1 MAHWLDEYPV
11 LRVMQKII
19 TAGDYNRI
27 RLGLSRERLPW
38 RFELKQFR
46 CLQCVL
52 DETAWVCVDDCQN
65 DLPILAWTDFNVA
78 RRESLE
84 SPVHC
89 QLRLYHVHAG
99 LVMGT
104 ALEALVETVDEHYKN
119 RKFSRYPVSELSRN
133 EQESR
138 S

>member
-1 MAHWLDEYPV
+1 MAQWLDEYPV
-11 LRVMQKII
+11 LRVMQKTI
-19 TAGDYNRI
+19 TAEDYNRI
-27 RLGLSRERLPW
+27 RLGMSREKLPW

-52 DETAWVCVDDCQN
+52 YETAWVCVDECQD

-78 RRESLE
+78 QRESLE
-84 SPVHC
+84 SPVYC
-89 QLRLYHVHAG
+89 KLRLYHVHAG

-119 RKFSRYPVSELSRN
+119 KNFSRYPVSELSRK
-133 EQESR
+133 E
-138 S
+138 